1 MDISEFLNRPTKTA
15 EPVEVEETVAFE
27 EPEEIDVQKAVVES
41 LAADKAEQD
50 EMISSLR
57 RVKEEQEQEI
67 ASLHAANVALQNEV
81 AMLREKFKK
90 AGEELAKIGELLAK
104 NAEGEASNKIALIDR
119 NAELDDRF
127 EGETRD
133 HVLEVLREG
142 RDAAEKS
149 GRFRRAQVL
158 ESVLVANEANGE
170 LARRRASLEKL
181 FADNAN
187 IVSGTVIEE
196 LKKRGLSHKNGEDY
210 LLPSEILAR
219 NYW

>member
-1 MDISEFLNRPTKTA
+1 MDISEFLNRPTHSEEEEK
-15 EPVEVEETVAFE
+15 VEEAAVFE

-57 RVKEEQEQEI
+57 QAKDELEKEI
-67 ASLHAANVALQNEV
+67 ASLRAANVALQNEV
-81 AMLREKFKK
+81 AVLRKKFQD
-90 AGEELAKIGELLAK
+90 AGDELAKVGELLAK

-142 RDAAEKS
+142 RDAAEKN

-170 LARRRASLEKL
+170 LARRRALLEKL

-187 IVSGTVIEE
+187 IVSGVVIEE

-219 NYW
+219 NY

>member
-1 MDISEFLNRPTKTA
+1 MDISEFLNRPTHSEEEEK
-15 EPVEVEETVAFE
+15 VEEAAVFE

-57 RVKEEQEQEI
+57 QAKDELEKEI
-67 ASLHAANVALQNEV
+67 VSLRAANVALQNEV
-81 AMLREKFKK
+81 VVLRKKFQD
-90 AGEELAKIGELLAK
+90 AGDELAKVGELLAK

-119 NAELDDRF
+119 NEELDDRF

-142 RDAAEKS
+142 RDAAEKN

-170 LARRRASLEKL
+170 LARRRALLEKL

-187 IVSGTVIEE
+187 IVSGVVIEE

-219 NYW
+219 NY

>member
-1 MDISEFLNRPTKTA
+1 MSMDISEFLNRPTPPEEK
-15 EPVEVEETVAFE
+15 VEETVAFE

-57 RVKEEQEQEI
+57 QAKDELEKELV
-67 ASLHAANVALQNEV
+67 SLRAANVALQNEV
-81 AMLREKFKK
+81 AVLRKQVQA
-90 AGEELAKIGELLAK
+90 AGDELAKVGELLTK
-104 NAEGEASNKIALIDR
+104 NAEGETSNKIALLDR
-119 NAELDDRF
+119 DAELDDRF

-142 RDAAEKS
+142 RDAAERS

-170 LARRRASLEKL
+170 LARRRASLEKM

-187 IVSGTVIEE
+187 IVSGVVIEE

-219 NYW
+219 NY

>member
-1 MDISEFLNRPTKTA
+1 MDISEFLNRPTHSEEEEK
-15 EPVEVEETVAFE
+15 VEEATVFE

-57 RVKEEQEQEI
+57 QAKDELEKEI
-67 ASLHAANVALQNEV
+67 ASLRAANVALQNEV
-81 AMLREKFKK
+81 VVLRKKFQD
-90 AGEELAKIGELLAK
+90 AGDELAKVGELLAK

-119 NAELDDRF
+119 NVELDDRF

-142 RDAAEKS
+142 RDAAEKD

-170 LARRRASLEKL
+170 LARRRALLEKL

-187 IVSGTVIEE
+187 IVSGVVIEE

-219 NYW
+219 NY

>member
-1 MDISEFLNRPTKTA
+1 MDISEFLNRPTHSEEEEK
-15 EPVEVEETVAFE
+15 VEEATVFE

-57 RVKEEQEQEI
+57 QAKDELEKEI
-67 ASLHAANVALQNEV
+67 ASLRAANVALQNEV
-81 AMLREKFKK
+81 VVLRKKFQD
-90 AGEELAKIGELLAK
+90 AGDELAKVGELLAK

-142 RDAAEKS
+142 RDAAEKN

-170 LARRRASLEKL
+170 LARRRALLEKL

-187 IVSGTVIEE
+187 IVSGVVIEE

-219 NYW
+219 NY